1 MTNADT
7 ATSAMNV
14 AAIIDTV
21 DAPANADDDPAE
33 EPPPEDLPPLPL
45 GLLPDLLPD
54 LPMVDLRDEEPIAIP
69 EEDAVLPD
77 EDDLFSLFLSSSS
90 LGSSYTFS

>member
-1 MTNADT
+1 M
-7 ATSAMNV
+7 SAMKV
-14 AAIIDTV
+14 VAIIEAA

-54 LPMVDLRDEEPIAIP
+54 LPMVDLMDEEPMTIP

-77 EDDLFSLFLSSSS
+77 EDELFSLFLSSSS